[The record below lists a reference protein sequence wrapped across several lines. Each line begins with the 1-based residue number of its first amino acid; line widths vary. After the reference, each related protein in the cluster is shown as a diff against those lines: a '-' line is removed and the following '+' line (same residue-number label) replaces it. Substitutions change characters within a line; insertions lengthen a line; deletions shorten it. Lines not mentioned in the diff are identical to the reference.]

1 MSRGAEDRKDG
12 QNMTMKNYGIIGA
25 GMMGQEHIR
34 NIALLGGAR
43 VAAIFEPDAAMRAQ
57 AAALVPDAVI
67 CPDIDA
73 LLADDKLDA
82 LMIASP
88 NDCHMDQLERI
99 AAGRHLPILV
109 EKPLFTSVSD
119 MARLDR
125 FRASYR
131 APVWVAM
138 EYRYMPPVAAL
149 VQEAAQV
156 TGGVRMLT
164 LREHRFPFLDKVGG
178 WNRHQAR
185 SGGTMVEKCCHF
197 FDLMRFILQDEPVAV
212 MASGGQAVNHIGEAD
227 VWDHGY
233 VIVEF
238 ARGARAM
245 LDLCMFAE
253 GAEYQEEITAVGG
266 LGKIQALVPGPGRFW
281 PAALGPAPTPKLIVS
296 PRDPKGPETREI
308 PVPETLLEAG
318 DHNGSTYFQHQRF
331 LDVVRGAATPEVG
344 LEDGMRAVLMGL
356 AAQQSA
362 AEGRVVRLDLPAL
375 TASGPAKTA
384 VGVL

>member
-1 MSRGAEDRKDG
+1 
-12 QNMTMKNYGIIGA
+12 MTVLNYGMIGT

-34 NIALLGGAR
+34 NIALLAGAR
-43 VAAIFEPDAAMRAQ
+43 VAAMYEPDAAMRAQ
-57 AAALVPDAVI
+57 AAALVPDAVVHGELN
-67 CPDIDA
+67 A
-73 LLADDKLDA
+73 LLDDPALDA
-82 LMIASP
+82 LVIASP

-99 AAGRHLPILV
+99 AGGRHLPILV
-109 EKPLFTSVSD
+109 EKPLFTSPSD
-119 MARLDR
+119 VARLQA
-125 FRASYR
+125 FRAVYR

-149 VQEAAQV
+149 VQAAATV

-178 WNRHQAR
+178 WNRQQAR

-233 VIVEF
+233 AIVEF

-281 PAALGPAPTPKLIVS
+281 PEGLGPAPVPKLIVC
-296 PRDPKGPETREI
+296 PRHPKGPETREI
-308 PVPETLLEAG
+308 PVPETLLDAG

-331 LDVVRGAATPEVG
+331 LDVVRGVAEPEVG

-362 AEGRVVRLDLPAL
+362 AEGRVVRLDLPAP
-375 TASGPAKTA
+375 AAAEQAKTA
-384 VGVL
+384 VGVV

>member
-1 MSRGAEDRKDG
+1 MSRAAADG
-12 QNMTMKNYGIIGA
+12 KKTMTTLNYGIIGA

-43 VAAIFEPDAAMRAQ
+43 VAAMFEPDAGMRAR
-57 AAALVPDAVI
+57 AAALVPDAVVH
-67 CPDIDA
+67 PDLDA
-73 LLADDKLDA
+73 LLADSTLDA
-82 LMIASP
+82 LVIASP

-109 EKPLFTSVSD
+109 EKPLFTSDSD
-119 MARLDR
+119 AARLET
-125 FRASYR
+125 FRTAYR

-149 VQEAAQV
+149 VQAAATA

-164 LREHRFPFLDKVGG
+164 LREHRFPFLEKVGG
-178 WNRHQAR
+178 WNRHAAR

-253 GAEYQEEITAVGG
+253 GADYQEEITAVGG

-281 PAALGPAPTPKLIVS
+281 PAALGPAPVAKLIVS
-296 PRDPKGPETREI
+296 PRHPKGPETREI
-308 PVPETLLEAG
+308 PVPEDLLEAG

-331 LDVVRGAATPEVG
+331 LDVVRGVAVPEVG
-344 LEDGMRAVLMGL
+344 LEDGMRAILMGL

-375 TASGPAKTA
+375 TAAQPAKTA
-384 VGVL
+384 VGVV